1 MSRRPSLG
9 RGLAALIPDDVLD
22 SAPQKAPGNKV
33 LELPLGEITPN
44 PEQPRSHFDEQ
55 RLKELAASISEH
67 GVLQPL
73 LVRSQPG
80 GGYILIA
87 GERRLRAA
95 GLAGLESVPA
105 LLREGADH
113 GDVQLEL
120 ALVENL
126 QRQDLDPVESA
137 RGYHRL
143 QQDYGYTQEQIAL
156 KVGKERATVANALRL
171 LRLPDKILNLV
182 REGRLSAG
190 HAKALLPV
198 ADDNEVLR
206 SIVAQVLAKDL
217 SVRATEALVRGR
229 RKVKR
234 DAVKSKRHDKALR
247 YVSDIL
253 SRSLSTQVDIKPKG
267 RGEGGRILID
277 YSSAEELERL
287 IEVLR
292 SGE

>member
-105 LLREGADH
+105 VLREGADH